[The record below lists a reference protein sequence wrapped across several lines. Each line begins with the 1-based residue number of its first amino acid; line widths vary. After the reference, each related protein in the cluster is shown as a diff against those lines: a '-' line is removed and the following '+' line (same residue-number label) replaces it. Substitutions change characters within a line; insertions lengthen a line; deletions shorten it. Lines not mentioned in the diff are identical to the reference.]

1 MLQQQPLAGLS
12 IVITRPRE
20 QAANLAQ
27 RISQA
32 GGQTILF
39 PLLDISPVSDV
50 QPLYALISRL
60 HEFDLAIFISPNAVR
75 YGMEAII
82 AAGKLTSP
90 GQPGPNNFVP
100 SANTSETNNHA
111 TKNNVGVLTAQNSML
126 PATLKVAAIGQSS
139 VRALH
144 NYGVTNIIAPQD
156 RFDSEALLALP
167 ELNQVSGWRTVIFRG
182 NGGRELLGDTLKARG
197 ASVEYITCY
206 QRTQSHQDASLLFSA
221 NPDAI
226 TVTSSEALDYLWN
239 MLDNTG
245 QKQLAAIPLFVPHA
259 RIAETA
265 YKLGWNPITLTDA
278 GDDGMLSGLIAWA
291 KARPS
296 N

>member
-1 MLQQQPLAGLS
+1 MLQQQPLAGLN

-20 QAANLAQ
+20 QATNLAQ
-27 RISQA
+27 HISQA
-32 GGQTILF
+32 GGQAVLF

-50 QPLYALISRL
+50 RPLYALISRL

-82 AAGKLTSP
+82 AA
-90 GQPGPNNFVP
+90 
-100 SANTSETNNHA
+100 E
-111 TKNNVGVLTAQNSML
+111 NNVGVLTGQNNVL
-126 PATLKVAAIGQSS
+126 PATLKIAAIGQSS

-144 NYGVTNIIAPQD
+144 NYGVTNIIAPQN

-167 ELNQVSGWRTVIFRG
+167 ELNQISGWRTVIFRG

-197 ASVEYITCY
+197 ANVEYVTCY
-206 QRTQSHQDASLLFSA
+206 QRTQSHQNASLLFSA

-239 MLDNTG
+239 MLDNTE
-245 QKQLAAIPLFVPHA
+245 QKQLTAVPLFAPHA
-259 RIAETA
+259 RIAEA
-265 YKLGWNPITLTDA
+265 AHKLGWNTVTLTDA

-291 KARPS
+291 RTRPLTGTG
-296 N
+296 NTL

>member
-1 MLQQQPLAGLS
+1 MLQQQPLAGLN

-20 QAANLAQ
+20 QATNLAQ

-32 GGQTILF
+32 GGQAILF

-50 QPLYALISRL
+50 RPLYALISRL

-82 AAGKLTSP
+82 AA
-90 GQPGPNNFVP
+90 
-100 SANTSETNNHA
+100 
-111 TKNNVGVLTAQNSML
+111 KNNVGVLTGQNNVL
-126 PATLKVAAIGQSS
+126 PATLKIAAIGQSS
-139 VRALH
+139 VGALH
-144 NYGVTNIIAPQD
+144 NYGVTNIIAPQN

-197 ASVEYITCY
+197 ANVEYVTCY

-245 QKQLAAIPLFVPHA
+245 QKQLAAVPLFAPHA
-259 RIAETA
+259 RIAEA
-265 YKLGWNPITLTDA
+265 AHKLGWNTVTLTDA

-291 KARPS
+291 RTRPLTGTG
-296 N
+296 NTL

>member
-1 MLQQQPLAGLS
+1 MLQQQPLAGLN

-20 QAANLAQ
+20 QATNLAQ

-32 GGQTILF
+32 GGQAVLF
-39 PLLDISPVSDV
+39 PLLDISPVSDM

-82 AAGKLTSP
+82 A
-90 GQPGPNNFVP
+90 
-100 SANTSETNNHA
+100 
-111 TKNNVGVLTAQNSML
+111 TKNNVGVLTGQNNVL
-126 PATLKVAAIGQSS
+126 PATLKIAAIGQSS

-144 NYGVTNIIAPQD
+144 NYGVTNIIAPQN

-167 ELNQVSGWRTVIFRG
+167 ELNQISGWRTVIFRG

-197 ASVEYITCY
+197 ASVEYVTCY
-206 QRTQSHQDASLLFSA
+206 QRTQSHQDASQLFSA

-226 TVTSSEALDYLWN
+226 TVTSSEALDYLWS

-245 QKQLAAIPLFVPHA
+245 QKQLAAVPLFAPHA
-259 RIAETA
+259 RIAEA
-265 YKLGWNPITLTDA
+265 AHKLGWNAVTLTDA

-291 KARPS
+291 KTRPLTGTG
-296 N
+296 NTL